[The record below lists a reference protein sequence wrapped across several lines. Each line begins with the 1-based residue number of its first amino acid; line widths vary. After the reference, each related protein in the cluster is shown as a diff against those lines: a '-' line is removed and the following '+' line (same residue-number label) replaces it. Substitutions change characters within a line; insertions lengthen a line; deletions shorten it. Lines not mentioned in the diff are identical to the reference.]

1 MGRYLE
7 NLGKVP
13 FLLAKIRNGEFCVVS
28 IFFVLFCENL
38 LVIVAWEWLF
48 FFEKR
53 SIESSMFDF
62 PSSCIA
68 RFESNPHWTTQV
80 RNPRVPTRMEHW
92 RKPLL
97 NTGCSVRILIMAHHF
112 SHTTW
117 VKQIKKHPLKTQTTK
132 VLFHFSIGFKEVSYL
147 SSASVKTP
155 GKKLPH
161 RSLTGQDEINEMK
174 EKVLRPSFYFHPP
187 TNISLWLVNLP
198 LNVTTLPEIAGLIK
212 CLWRGPLHFGHI
224 SVTSRVRFPRGWSLP
239 WFPGRHPGNLHP
251 EVNSRCF
258 WGPVI
263 PNFRR
268 PWMSSGNV
276 QTGCRP

>member
-1 MGRYLE
+1 
-7 NLGKVP
+7 
-13 FLLAKIRNGEFCVVS
+13 
-28 IFFVLFCENL
+28 
-38 LVIVAWEWLF
+38 
-48 FFEKR
+48 
-53 SIESSMFDF
+53 MFDF

-224 SVTSRVRFPRGWSLP
+224 SVTSRYVSQGVGVF
-239 WFPGRHPGNLHP
+239 HD
-251 EVNSRCF
+251 SRDDIQETYILR
-258 WGPVI
+258 WTHGVSGVQSYRTSGGP
-263 PNFRR
+263 
-268 PWMSSGNV
+268 
-276 QTGCRP
+276 GCRPGMSRQDVVRSQ